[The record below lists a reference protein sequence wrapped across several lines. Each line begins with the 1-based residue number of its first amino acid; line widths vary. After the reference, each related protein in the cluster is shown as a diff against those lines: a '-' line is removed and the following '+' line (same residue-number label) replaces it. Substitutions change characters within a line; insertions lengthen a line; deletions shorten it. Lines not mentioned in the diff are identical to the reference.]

1 MKLQTCFPGIS
12 SRDFGRKPITVI
24 DRVVVELQQG
34 KGAGRG

>member
-12 SRDFGRKPITVI
+12 SRDFGRKPITV
-24 DRVVVELQQG
+24 VELQQG